1 MLDPRNQARSLEHA
15 RVRERRWTLGAGVLL
30 AATTTLFALL
40 LIGTLALAFTPPLQW
55 FPVQY
60 YRPVVHVE
68 DGAARVIDVP
78 PDKIPNLPFNSPI
91 SAFSTEVRVLRAIP
105 QRPSGRRRDPTHR
118 SYHPDLN
125 KPSDEAIAKAGP
137 DIAVEVEL
145 TSARKSISNGQ
156 ISTIVSEWP
165 KVQKFPAHVNEHL
178 RIERR
183 LLDDATAQAILRC
196 IADDMQPRGYPA
208 GVVEAVAAGGK
219 KPPPLPVLYDAER
232 RDDLWLGLSFALF
245 LSLISML
252 LVPLLL
258 RTRSPGPQLDTP

>member
-1 MLDPRNQARSLEHA
+1 MLDPRNEARSLRRT

-30 AATTTLFALL
+30 AATTTLFVLL

-78 PDKIPNLPFNSPI
+78 PDKIPTLPFNSPI
-91 SAFSTEVRVLRAIP
+91 TAFSTEVRVLRAIP

-118 SYHPDLN
+118 AYHPDLN

-145 TSARKSISNGQ
+145 KSTEVTFSNGQ
-156 ISTIVSEWP
+156 FATVVYEWP
-165 KVQKFPAHVNEHL
+165 KVQNIPDHL
-178 RIERR
+178 KEYLRSERH
-183 LLDDATAQAILRC
+183 LLKDTTAQAILRC
-196 IADDMQPRGYPA
+196 IADDMRPRGYPA
-208 GVVEAVAAGGK
+208 EVVEAVAAGGK
-219 KPPPLPVLYDAER
+219 TPPRLPLLYDAER
-232 RDDLWLGLSFALF
+232 RDDLWLGLFFALF

-258 RTRSPGPQLDTP
+258 RPRSTGLQLEVP